1 MRKELSNLLISK
13 RCVGIKKDDMMYIY
27 NHEPRELLFVICNK
41 GYGYFK
47 NAQESDLSCYYDGK
61 WFITTERVLNI
72 AELIDSRKEFNKVL
86 KTLQLKATG
95 GVEYDEF
102 ILSSVEND
110 IKNQRKRLA
119 R

>member
-27 NHEPRELLFVICNK
+27 NHEPRELLFAICAN
-41 GYGYFK
+41 GYGHFK

-61 WFITTERVLNI
+61 WFVTTERVLNI
-72 AELIDSRKEFNKVL
+72 AELIDSRKEFNKIL
-86 KTLQLKATG
+86 RTLELKATG

>member
-1 MRKELSNLLISK
+1 MNKEIKNILQDL

-27 NHEPRELLFVICNK
+27 NHEPRELLFAICAN

-61 WFITTERVLNI
+61 WFVTTERVLNI
-72 AELIDSRKEFNKVL
+72 AELIDSRKEFNKIL
-86 KTLQLKATG
+86 RTLELKATG